1 MKKLQ
6 REVAQMEKE
15 KEKRREEITST
26 EVNQGYCSD
35 AADDY
40 TNIKSLYA
48 AEANKKDFAQDN

>member
-1 MKKLQ
+1 
-6 REVAQMEKE
+6 MEKE
-15 KEKRREEITST
+15 KEKHREGITST

-48 AEANKKDFAQDN
+48 AEANEKDFAHDN